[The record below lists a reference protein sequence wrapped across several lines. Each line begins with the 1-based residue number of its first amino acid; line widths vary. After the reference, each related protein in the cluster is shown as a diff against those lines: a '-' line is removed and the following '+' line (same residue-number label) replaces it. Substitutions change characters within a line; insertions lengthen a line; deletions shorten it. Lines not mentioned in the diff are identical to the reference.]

1 MPGIKLNTLKVDSAE
16 GFCIMKFL
24 VVGCGSIGERHIR
37 NLKSPLAKDIIAC
50 DIRKERLQL
59 MEKKYGIETYDDIEK
74 ALDQQVS
81 AVLICTPTS
90 THIPI
95 ALSAANRGLHLF
107 IEKPLSHTLDG
118 VNQLVRIVQ
127 EKKLVALVGCNTRFF
142 ASMKFVKKLVDNGS
156 IGRVLLARASCGFYL
171 PYWHP
176 GEDYRKGY
184 TANKSLGGGIIL
196 DDIHEIDYLRWLLGE
211 VNEVFCISGKISNLE
226 IDTEDFAAVILKFE
240 SGTIGEVHLDCLQHT
255 YRRSCELIGEKGI
268 IIWDYIRESV
278 KLFTEEETRWQVF
291 SKDLKTGKNDMFI
304 AEMRHF
310 IDCIERKD
318 ISINNVIEAKRVLE
332 IALAA
337 KKSSQTGR
345 FIKL

>member
-1 MPGIKLNTLKVDSAE
+1 MKL
-16 GFCIMKFL
+16 L

-37 NLKSPLAKDIIAC
+37 NLKSPLATDVIAC
-50 DIRKERLQL
+50 DVRKERLRL
-59 MEKKYGIETYDDIEK
+59 IEKKYGIETYGDIEK
-74 ALDQQVS
+74 ALAQQVS

-95 ALSAANRGLHLF
+95 ALAAANRGYHLF
-107 IEKPLSHTLDG
+107 IEKPLAHALDG
-118 VNQLVRIVQ
+118 IDQLIRIVR
-127 EKKLVALVGCNTRFF
+127 EKKIVTLVGCNTRFF

-156 IGRVLLARASCGFYL
+156 IGRVLVAKASCGFYL

-176 GEDYRKGY
+176 REDYRRSY

-211 VNEVFCISGKISNLE
+211 VKEVFCISDKISNLE
-226 IDTEDFAAVILKFE
+226 MDTEDFASILLKFE
-240 SGTIGEVHLDCLQHT
+240 GGTIAEVHLDCLQHT

-268 IIWDYIRESV
+268 IIWDYINESV
-278 KLFTEEETRWQVF
+278 RLFIGSEKKWQIF
-291 SKDLKTGKNDMFI
+291 SKDLKTGKNVMFI

-310 IDCIERKD
+310 IDCIEGRD
-318 ISINNVIEAKRVLE
+318 TSTNSLTEAKRVLE

>member
-1 MPGIKLNTLKVDSAE
+1 MR
-16 GFCIMKFL
+16 FL
-24 VVGCGSIGERHIR
+24 VIGCGSIGEKHIR
-37 NLKSPLAKDIIAC
+37 NLKSPLAREVIAC
-50 DIRKERLQL
+50 DIREERRRLI
-59 MEKKYGIETYDDIEK
+59 KKRYSIETYDDIEK
-74 ALDQQVS
+74 ALAQQVS

-95 ALSAANRGLHLF
+95 ALAAAKRGLHLF

-118 VNQLVRIVQ
+118 IDQLIRLVQ

-142 ASMKFVKKLVDNGS
+142 ASMRLVKKLVDSGT

-211 VNEVFCISGKISNLE
+211 VSEVFSFAGKISNLE
-226 IDTEDFAAVILKFE
+226 MDTEDFASILLKFKG
-240 SGTIGEVHLDCLQHT
+240 GTVAEVHLDCLQHT

-268 IIWDYIRESV
+268 IIWDYIKESV
-278 KLFTEEETRWQVF
+278 RLFTEKEKKWQVF
-291 SKDLKTGKNDMFI
+291 AKDLRTGKNAMFI
-304 AEMRHF
+304 AEMKHF
-310 IDCIERKD
+310 IDCIEGKD
-318 ISINNVIEAKRVLE
+318 TPMSDLIQAKRVLE

-337 KKSSQTGR
+337 KKSAQTGKI
-345 FIKL
+345 IKLGTRES

>member
-1 MPGIKLNTLKVDSAE
+1 MR
-16 GFCIMKFL
+16 FL
-24 VVGCGSIGERHIR
+24 VIGCGSIGEKHIE
-37 NLKSPLAKDIIAC
+37 NLKSSLAREVIAC
-50 DIRKERLQL
+50 DISEERRRLI
-59 MEKKYGIETYDDIEK
+59 KKRYSIETYDDIEK
-74 ALDQQVS
+74 ALAQQVS

-95 ALSAANRGLHLF
+95 ALAAAKRGLHLF

-118 VNQLVRIVQ
+118 IDQLIRLVQ
-127 EKKLVALVGCNTRFF
+127 EKKLTALVGCNTRFF
-142 ASMKFVKKLVDNGS
+142 ASMRLVKKLVDSGT

-211 VNEVFCISGKISNLE
+211 VSEVFSFAGKISNLE
-226 IDTEDFAAVILKFE
+226 MDTEDFASILLKFKG
-240 SGTIGEVHLDCLQHT
+240 GTVAEVHLDCLQHT

-268 IIWDYIRESV
+268 IIWDYIKESV
-278 KLFTEEETRWQVF
+278 RLFTEKEKRWQLF
-291 SKDLKTGKNDMFI
+291 AKDLRTGKNAMFI
-304 AEMRHF
+304 AEMKHF
-310 IDCIERKD
+310 IDCIEGKD
-318 ISINNVIEAKRVLE
+318 TPMSDLIQAKRVLE

-337 KKSSQTGR
+337 KKSAQTGKIIELGTR
-345 FIKL
+345 ES